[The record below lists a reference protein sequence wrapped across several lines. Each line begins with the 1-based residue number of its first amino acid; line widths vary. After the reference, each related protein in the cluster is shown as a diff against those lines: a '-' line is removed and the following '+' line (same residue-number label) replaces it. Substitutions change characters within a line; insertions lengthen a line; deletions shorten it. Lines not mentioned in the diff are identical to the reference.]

1 MAWRVNYDL
10 RQMSKPSPFVHL
22 HLHSTFSFL
31 DGYCR
36 PDDLA
41 QFAAERGTT
50 ALALTD
56 HGNLHG
62 AYAFSSAMRKHG
74 IKPIIGCEIYRTKC
88 PLGEKPE
95 AGTKEKLNHMTLLA
109 QNEEGWSNLCQLI
122 SIANMENFYGKPRVN
137 DEMLAKHSAGIV
149 CLSGCMQGRLSKA
162 IIEGKREEAFQEL
175 DFLISVY
182 GKERLWVEVHSHN
195 LPDQEKL
202 NAGLKWMAQ
211 KHDLRLCAAN
221 DVHYVRK
228 EDALTHDF
236 LLSVATNSDIDDPNR
251 LRYLPCDQFFL
262 RSAEEMREAF
272 HGMEE
277 ALEAPNII
285 AESCQFELKASG
297 TRYPQLP
304 GMEPGQSVAMLK
316 ERCLSSISQGLV
328 ANPQEAKKR
337 LDYELNV
344 IANSGF
350 SDYFHIVADIRD
362 YARKEGISQGPGRG
376 SAAGSLVAYLMG
388 ITDIDPLPNGLYFE
402 RFLNPDRISPPDIDM
417 DFCHIGRGQILDY
430 IRKRYGS
437 DRVCQ
442 IATYQ
447 KYGPRLAL
455 RDAMRVHRIP
465 MSEVDRISIMA
476 PKTIDQMEPDFFEK
490 DSSIIRECQKDP
502 RIAKSVA
509 LAKQVVGIPR
519 NAGVHASAI
528 VVSPE
533 PIAGVAPLARTN
545 EGQAVIQADMGTVE
559 ALGLLKLDIL
569 GLKTVTVIDVASEMI
584 KERKPD
590 FNSDKIPNEDGVT
603 AQLWKQSKSYGVFQV
618 EQEEVR
624 QFASK
629 LPVTNRDD
637 FALVTAVFRPGA
649 MEQAPTLLKRRH
661 GEEETIPLHPAIEEV
676 TRSTNGILVYQEQVM
691 EAARK
696 FSGYTLGQADLL
708 RRAMG
713 KKKPEEMEKMKAGF
727 IEGAEK
733 MGHTKD
739 EACVLFDEIEK
750 FAGYGFNKS
759 HAVAY
764 ATMSWRTAYI
774 KAHYPVEFYSA
785 IMRFEA
791 DDSARLAE
799 AIADAASQG
808 IVVRGPD
815 INLSRVN
822 FAPRDGKVMFG
833 LAGIKGIGE
842 AAAEAIV
849 KLQPFNG
856 FYETCRKILTETGGK
871 ANIKTLRALAD
882 SGALDSFGDR
892 SDIINTLSNPKSR
905 DLVLKSLFQDVPSSE
920 KTRLTKQ
927 DMFVREVSACGWC
940 FSDNPYTS
948 YLGMRPVLDAAMIKG
963 LPRDQDVSVLAVVLG
978 KKAERSKKSGRPYGT
993 VTLSDETGVL
1003 KAICFPPR
1011 GAGKNVTTDV
1021 SPEFKKLEPGKV
1033 FLLKGMVDSGG
1044 QMIIRTVGEVS
1055 ETKPLSFTVMAK
1067 QSVFEPARL
1076 ENFVKMAEEA
1086 RESYPCRVAFCK
1098 ADMKNKEVG
1107 PIKLPRDVNVFRGVL
1122 SLPGVIDVKC
1132 DLGKI

>member
-1 MAWRVNYDL
+1 
-10 RQMSKPSPFVHL
+10 MSNPTPFTHL

-36 PDDLA
+36 PEDLA
-41 QFAAERGTT
+41 EFAAQRGTK

-56 HGNLHG
+56 HGTLHG
-62 AYAFSSAMRKHG
+62 AFAFSSAMRAKG

-88 PLGEKPE
+88 PLGEKPSE
-95 AGTKEKLNHMTLLA
+95 GGKEKLHHMTLLA
-109 QNEEGWSNLCQLI
+109 QSQEGWSNLCQML
-122 SIANMENFYGKPRVN
+122 SQANMENFYGKPRVN
-137 DEMLAKHSAGIV
+137 DEMLAKFSKGII
-149 CLSGCMQGRLSKA
+149 CLSGCMQGRLSRA
-162 IIEGKREEAFQEL
+162 IIDGNREEAFSEL
-175 DFLISVY
+175 DFLMSVY
-182 GKERLWVEVHSHN
+182 GKDRLWIEMHSHG
-195 LPDQEKL
+195 LPDQPKL
-202 NAGLKWMAQ
+202 NNGLAWLAK
-211 KHDLRLCAAN
+211 KNGLRLCAAN

-236 LLSVATNSDIDDPNR
+236 LLSVATNSDIDDPKR
-251 LRYLPCDQFFL
+251 LRYLPCDQFYL
-262 RSAEEMREAF
+262 RSREEMVAAF
-272 HGMEE
+272 GGLEE
-277 ALEAPNII
+277 AVDGPDQLVE
-285 AESCQFELKASG
+285 ECQFELKPSG

-304 GMEPGQSVAMLK
+304 GMEPGQSVRMLK
-316 ERCLSSISQGLV
+316 ERCLQSISGGMV
-328 ANPQEAKKR
+328 TNPEEAKKR

-344 IANSGF
+344 ISNSGF

-362 YARKEGISQGPGRG
+362 YARKEGIPQGPGRG

-417 DFCHIGRGQILDY
+417 DFCHLGRGKVLDY
-430 IRKRYGS
+430 IRSRYGA

-455 RDAMRVHRIP
+455 RDAMRVHRVP
-465 MSEVDRISIMA
+465 MSEVDRISTMA
-476 PKTIDQMEPDFFEK
+476 PKTLDQMESDFFDK
-490 DSSIIRECQKDP
+490 DPSILRECQKDE
-502 RIAKSVA
+502 RIAKSVS
-509 LAKQVVGIPR
+509 LAKKVVGIPR

-533 PIAGVAPLARTN
+533 PISAMAPLARTN

-569 GLKTVTVIDVASEMI
+569 GLKTVTVIDVASGMI
-584 KERKPD
+584 KETNPQ
-590 FNSDKIPNEDGVT
+590 FEAGKIPNEDSRT
-603 AQLWKQSKSYGVFQV
+603 AELWASSKSYGVFQV

-629 LPVTNRDD
+629 LPVRNRDD

-661 GEEETIPLHPAIEEV
+661 GEEEPTPLHPAIQSV
-676 TRSTNGILVYQEQVM
+676 TETTSGILVYQEQVM

-713 KKKPEEMEKMKAGF
+713 KKKPEEMEKMKKGF

-733 MGHTKD
+733 EGHTAD
-739 EACVLFDEIEK
+739 EARTLFEEIEK

-774 KAHYPVEFYSA
+774 KAHHPVEFYSS

-808 IVVRGPD
+808 ILVSGPD
-815 INLSRVN
+815 INLSRVH
-822 FAPRDGKVMFG
+822 FSPRDGKVLFG

-842 AAAEAIV
+842 AAAEEIV

-856 FYETCRKILTETGGK
+856 FYDTCRRILTETGGK

-882 SGALDSFGDR
+882 SGAMDCFGDR
-892 SDIINTLSNPKSR
+892 SDIVNVLSNPKSR
-905 DLVLKSLFQDVPSSE
+905 DLVLKSLFQDVPNNPE
-920 KTRLTKQ
+920 RLSKQ
-927 DMFVREVSACGWC
+927 DLFAREVAACGWC
-940 FSDNPYTS
+940 FSDNPYAS
-948 YLGMRPVLDAAMIKG
+948 YLGMRPVLDATMIKS
-963 LPRDQDVSVLAVVLG
+963 LPRDQDVAVLAVVLG

-1011 GAGKNVTTDV
+1011 GSGKAATTDV

-1033 FLLKGMVDSGG
+1033 FLFRGTVDSGG
-1044 QMIIRTVGEVS
+1044 QLIIRNVGEVAES
-1055 ETKPLSFTVMAK
+1055 KPLAFTVMAK
-1067 QSVFEPARL
+1067 QAAFETAKL
-1076 ENFVKMAEEA
+1076 ENFAKLAQGIKET
-1086 RESYPCRVAFCK
+1086 YPCRVAFCK
-1098 ADMKNKEVG
+1098 ADMKNKGDETFR
-1107 PIKLPRDVNVFRGVL
+1107 LPRDVNVFRGVL
-1122 SLPGVIDVKC
+1122 SLPGVIDVRC
-1132 DLGKI
+1132 DLGDI

>member
-1 MAWRVNYDL
+1 
-10 RQMSKPSPFVHL
+10 MSNPTPFTHL

-41 QFAAERGTT
+41 EFAAQRGTK

-56 HGNLHG
+56 HGTLHG
-62 AYAFSSAMRKHG
+62 AFAFSSAMRAKG

-88 PLGEKPE
+88 ALGEKP
-95 AGTKEKLNHMTLLA
+95 GDGVKEKLHHMTLLA
-109 QNEEGWSNLCQLI
+109 QTQEGWKNLCRML
-122 SIANMENFYGKPRVN
+122 SKANMENFYGKPRVN
-137 DEMLAKHSAGIV
+137 DDMLAEYSEGVV
-149 CLSGCMQGRLSKA
+149 CLSGCMQGRLSRA
-162 IIEGKREEAFQEL
+162 IIDGKREDVFAEL
-175 DFLISVY
+175 DFLVSVY
-182 GKERLWVEVHSHN
+182 GKERLWLEAHSHG
-195 LPDQEKL
+195 LPDQPKL
-202 NAGLKWMAQ
+202 NNGLLWLAK
-211 KHDLRLCAAN
+211 KNGLRLCAAN

-228 EDALTHDF
+228 EDAITHDF
-236 LLSVATNSDIDDPNR
+236 LLSVATNSDIDDPKR
-251 LRYLPCDQFFL
+251 LRYLPCDQFYL
-262 RSAEEMREAF
+262 RSREEMAVAF
-272 HGMEE
+272 NGMEE
-277 ALEAPNII
+277 ALEGPDRLAN
-285 AESCQFELKASG
+285 ECEFELKPSG

-304 GMEPGQSVAMLK
+304 GMEPGQSVQMLK
-316 ERCLSSISQGLV
+316 ERCLSGISAGMV
-328 ANPQEAKKR
+328 GNADEAKKR
-337 LDYELNV
+337 LEYELGV
-344 IANSGF
+344 ISNSGF

-362 YARKEGISQGPGRG
+362 YAKREGVPQGPGRG

-388 ITDIDPLPNGLYFE
+388 ITDIDPIPNGLYFE

-417 DFCHIGRGQILDY
+417 DFCHLGRGKILEY
-430 IRKRYGS
+430 IRNRYGA

-455 RDAMRVHRIP
+455 RDAMRVHRVP
-465 MSEVDRISIMA
+465 MSEVDRISTMA
-476 PKTIDQMEPDFFEK
+476 PKTLDQLEPDFFEK
-490 DSSIIRECQKDP
+490 DPSILRECQKDE

-509 LAKQVVGIPR
+509 LAKKVVGIPR
-519 NAGVHASAI
+519 NAGVHASAV

-533 PIAGVAPLARTN
+533 PISSVAPLARTN

-569 GLKTVTVIDVASEMI
+569 GLKTVTVIDVASGMI
-584 KERKPD
+584 KENNPQFNPD
-590 FNSDKIPNEDGVT
+590 NIPNEDHKT
-603 AQLWKQSKSYGVFQV
+603 AELWASSKSYGVFQV

-629 LPVTNRDD
+629 LPVKSRDD

-649 MEQAPTLLKRRH
+649 MEQAPTLLRRRH
-661 GEEETIPLHPAIEEV
+661 GEEVSVPLHPALESV
-676 TRSTNGILVYQEQVM
+676 TESTSGILVYQEQVM

-713 KKKPEEMEKMKAGF
+713 KKKAEEMEKMKSGF
-727 IEGAEK
+727 IEGAIK
-733 MGHTKD
+733 MGHTAD
-739 EACVLFDEIEK
+739 EAVNVFDEIEK

-764 ATMSWRTAYI
+764 ATMSWRTAFI
-774 KAHYPVEFYSA
+774 KAHHPVEFYSA
-785 IMRFEA
+785 VMRFEA

-808 IVVRGPD
+808 ILVSGPD
-815 INLSRVN
+815 INLSKVH
-822 FAPRDGKVMFG
+822 FSPRDGKVLFG

-842 AAAEAIV
+842 AAAETIV
-849 KLQPFNG
+849 KLQPFSG
-856 FYETCRKILTETGGK
+856 FHDTCRRILTEGGGK

-882 SGALDSFGDR
+882 SGAMDCFGNR
-892 SDIINTLSNPKSR
+892 SDIIKTLSNPKSR
-905 DLVLKSLFQDVPSSE
+905 DLVLKSLFQDAPDHPE
-920 KTRLTKQ
+920 KLSRQ
-927 DMFVREVSACGWC
+927 DLFAREVAVCGWC
-940 FSDNPYTS
+940 FSDNPYSS
-948 YLGMRPVLDAAMIKG
+948 YLGMRPVLNASMIKG
-963 LPRDQDVSVLAVVLG
+963 LPKDQEVSVLAVVLG

-1021 SPEFKKLEPGKV
+1021 SPEFKKLELGKV
-1033 FLLKGMVDSGG
+1033 FLLKGMIDSGG
-1044 QMIIRTVGEVS
+1044 QMIIRNVGEVN

-1067 QSVFEPARL
+1067 QSVFEPAKL
-1076 ENFVKMAEEA
+1076 ENFAKLAEGA
-1086 RESYPCRVAFCK
+1086 RETYPCRIAFCK
-1098 ADMKNKEVG
+1098 SDIANKQPG
-1107 PIKLPRDVNVFRGVL
+1107 SIKLPRDVNVFRGLL
-1122 SLPGVIDVKC
+1122 SLPGVIDVGC

>member
-1 MAWRVNYDL
+1 
-10 RQMSKPSPFVHL
+10 MSVATPFTHL

-41 QFAAERGTT
+41 EFAAARGTK

-62 AYAFSSAMRKHG
+62 AFSFSSAMRAKG
-74 IKPIIGCEIYRTKC
+74 IRPIIGCEVYRTRC
-88 PLGEKPE
+88 GLGEKPSE
-95 AGTKEKLNHMTLLA
+95 GREKLNHMTLIA
-109 QNEEGWSNLCQLI
+109 GSQEGWSNLCRMI
-122 SIANMENFYGKPRVN
+122 SKANLENFYGKPRVT
-137 DEMLAKHSAGIV
+137 DEMLAQHSDGIV

-162 IIEGKREEAFQEL
+162 IIAGDRQGAFDEL
-175 DFLISVY
+175 NFLLSVY
-182 GKERLWVEVHSHN
+182 GKDRLWIEVHSHG
-195 LPDQEKL
+195 LPDQPKL
-202 NAGLKWMAQ
+202 NEGLAWLAK
-211 KHDLRLCAAN
+211 KNGLRLCAAN

-228 EDALTHDF
+228 EDAITHDF
-236 LLSVATNSDIDDPNR
+236 LLSVATNSDIDDPKR
-251 LRYLPCDQFFL
+251 LRYLPCDQFYL
-262 RSAEEMREAF
+262 RSREEMQAAF
-272 HGMEE
+272 SGLED
-277 ALEAPNII
+277 ALDGPDALV
-285 AESCQFELKASG
+285 ESCDFELKPSG

-304 GMEPGQSVAMLK
+304 GMETGQSVRMLRD
-316 ERCLSSISQGLV
+316 RCLAAISSGAVSS
-328 ANPQEAKKR
+328 PEEAKKR
-337 LDYELNV
+337 LEYELGV
-344 IANSGF
+344 ISNSGF

-362 YARKEGISQGPGRG
+362 YAKREGIPQGPGRG

-388 ITDIDPLPNGLYFE
+388 ITDIDPIPNGLYFE

-417 DFCHIGRGQILDY
+417 DFCHLGRGKILDY
-430 IRKRYGS
+430 IRTRYGA

-455 RDAMRVHRIP
+455 RDAMRVHRVP
-465 MSEVDRISIMA
+465 MTDVDRISTMA
-476 PKTIDQMEPDFFEK
+476 PKTLDQMEPDFFET
-490 DSSIIRECQKDP
+490 DPSILRECQKDP

-509 LAKQVVGIPR
+509 LAKKVVGIPR

-533 PIAGVAPLARTN
+533 PISSVAPLARTN

-569 GLKTVTVIDVASEMI
+569 GLKTVTVIDVASGMI
-584 KERKPD
+584 RDKKPEFD
-590 FNSDKIPNEDGVT
+590 PGAIPNEDNKT
-603 AQLWKQSKSYGVFQV
+603 AQLWADSKSYGVFQV

-629 LPVTNRDD
+629 LPVKSRDD

-661 GEEETIPLHPAIEEV
+661 GEEVAKPLHPALEDV
-676 TRSTNGILVYQEQVM
+676 TSSTSGILVYQEQVM

-713 KKKPEEMEKMKAGF
+713 KKKPEEMEKMKKGF
-727 IEGAEK
+727 IEGAVK
-733 MGHTKD
+733 LGHTED
-739 EACVLFDEIEK
+739 EARGVFDEIEK

-764 ATMSWRTAYI
+764 ATMSWRTAFI

-785 IMRFEA
+785 VMRFEA

-808 IVVRGPD
+808 VLVSGPD
-815 INLSRVN
+815 INLSRTH

-849 KLQPFNG
+849 KMQPFGG
-856 FYETCRKILTETGGK
+856 FYDACRRVLTESDGK
-871 ANIKTLRALAD
+871 ANIRTLRALAD

-892 SDIINTLSNPKSR
+892 SDIINILAGPKSR
-905 DLVLKSLFQDVPSSE
+905 DLVLGSLFQDVP
-920 KTRLTKQ
+920 KDDTKRLSRQELFSK
-927 DMFVREVSACGWC
+927 EVAACGWC
-940 FSDNPYTS
+940 FSDNPYTA
-948 YLGMRPVLDAAMIKG
+948 YLGMRPVLNATMIKS
-963 LPRDQDVSVLAVVLG
+963 LPREQEVQVLAMVLA

-993 VTLSDETGVL
+993 VTLSDETSVL

-1011 GAGKNVTTDV
+1011 GSGKGATTDV

-1033 FLLKGMVDSGG
+1033 FLFKGTVDSGG
-1044 QMIIRTVGEVS
+1044 QLIIRNVDEVV
-1055 ETKPLSFTVMAK
+1055 EEKPVAFTVMAK
-1067 QSVFEPARL
+1067 QSAFEPARL
-1076 ENFVKMAEEA
+1076 ESFAKLLG
-1086 RESYPCRVAFCK
+1086 ESKDTYPYKIAFCK
-1098 ADMKNKEVG
+1098 SDVKNKPAG
-1107 PIKLPRDVNVFRGVL
+1107 PLRLPRDVNVFRRVL
-1122 SLPGVIDVKC
+1122 SLPGVIDVQS
-1132 DLGKI
+1132 DPGDV

>member
-1 MAWRVNYDL
+1 
-10 RQMSKPSPFVHL
+10 MSNPTPFTHL

-36 PDDLA
+36 PEDLA
-41 QFAAERGTT
+41 EFAAQRGTK

-56 HGNLHG
+56 HGTLHG
-62 AYAFSSAMRKHG
+62 AFAFSSAMRAQG

-88 PLGEKPE
+88 PLGEKPGE
-95 AGTKEKLNHMTLLA
+95 GGKEKLNHMTLLA
-109 QNEEGWSNLCQLI
+109 QTQEGWSNLCRML
-122 SIANMENFYGKPRVN
+122 SKANMENFYGKPRVN
-137 DEMLAKHSAGIV
+137 DEMLAEYSEGVV

-162 IIEGKREEAFQEL
+162 IIDGNRDEAFAEL
-175 DFLISVY
+175 EFLLSVY
-182 GKERLWVEVHSHN
+182 GKDRLWIEVHSHG
-195 LPDQEKL
+195 LPDQPKL
-202 NAGLKWMAQ
+202 NTGLAWLAK
-211 KHDLRLCAAN
+211 KNGLRLCAAN

-228 EDALTHDF
+228 EDAITHDF
-236 LLSVATNSDIDDPNR
+236 LLSVATNSDIDDPKR
-251 LRYLPCDQFFL
+251 LRYLPCDQFYL
-262 RSAEEMREAF
+262 RSREEMVAAF
-272 HGMEE
+272 SGLEE
-277 ALEAPNII
+277 ALDGPDQLA
-285 AESCQFELKASG
+285 AKCQFELKPSG

-304 GMEPGQSVAMLK
+304 GMEPGQSVNMLR
-316 ERCLSSISQGLV
+316 ERCLKGISTGMV
-328 ANPQEAKKR
+328 SDPQEAKRR
-337 LDYELNV
+337 LDYELGV
-344 IANSGF
+344 ISNSGF

-362 YARKEGISQGPGRG
+362 YAKREGIPQGPGRG

-388 ITDIDPLPNGLYFE
+388 ITDIDPIPNGLYFE

-417 DFCHIGRGQILDY
+417 DFCHLGRGKILEY
-430 IRKRYGS
+430 IRGRYGA

-455 RDAMRVHRIP
+455 RDAMRVHRVP
-465 MSEVDRISIMA
+465 MSEVDRISTMA
-476 PKTIDQMEPDFFEK
+476 PKTLDQMEPDFFEK
-490 DSSIIRECQKDP
+490 DPSIQRECQKDE
-502 RIAKSVA
+502 RIAKSVS
-509 LAKQVVGIPR
+509 LAKKVVGIPR

-533 PIAGVAPLARTN
+533 PISAMAPLARTN

-569 GLKTVTVIDVASEMI
+569 GLKTVTVIDVAGGMI
-584 KERKPD
+584 KESNPQFNPD
-590 FNSDKIPNEDGVT
+590 VIPNEDDKT
-603 AQLWKQSKSYGVFQV
+603 AQLWASSKSYGVFQV

-629 LPVTNRDD
+629 LPVKSRDD

-649 MEQAPTLLKRRH
+649 MEQAPTLLRRRH
-661 GEEETIPLHPAIEEV
+661 GEETPVPLHPALEGV
-676 TRSTNGILVYQEQVM
+676 TESTSGILVYQEQVM

-713 KKKPEEMEKMKAGF
+713 KKKPEEMEKMKSGF
-727 IEGAEK
+727 IEGALK
-733 MGHTKD
+733 MGHTAE
-739 EACVLFDEIEK
+739 EAKNVFDEIEK

-785 IMRFEA
+785 VMRFEA

-808 IVVRGPD
+808 ILVAGPD
-815 INLSRVN
+815 LNLSKVH
-822 FAPRDGKVMFG
+822 FSPRDGKVLFG
-833 LAGIKGIGE
+833 LSGIKGIGE

-856 FYETCRKILTETGGK
+856 FYDTCRRILTETGGK

-882 SGALDSFGDR
+882 SGAMDCFGNR
-892 SDIINTLSNPKSR
+892 SDIIHTLSNPKSR
-905 DLVLKSLFQDVPSSE
+905 DLVLKSLFQDAPEHPE
-920 KTRLTKQ
+920 KFSRQEL
-927 DMFVREVSACGWC
+927 FAREVAVCGWC

-948 YLGMRPVLDAAMIKG
+948 YLGMRPVLNASMIKG
-963 LPRDQDVSVLAVVLG
+963 IPKEQDVSVLAVVLG

-1011 GAGKNVTTDV
+1011 GAGKSVTTDV
-1021 SPEFKKLEPGKV
+1021 SPEFKKLELGKV
-1033 FLLKGMVDSGG
+1033 FLLRGMVDSGG
-1044 QMIIRTVGEVS
+1044 QMIIRNVADVN
-1055 ETKPLSFTVMAK
+1055 ETQPLSFTVMAK
-1067 QSVFEPARL
+1067 QSVFEPAKL
-1076 ENFVKMAEEA
+1076 ENFAKLAA
-1086 RESYPCRVAFCK
+1086 GTRETYPCRIAFCK
-1098 ADMKNKEVG
+1098 ADIKNKQ
-1107 PIKLPRDVNVFRGVL
+1107 PSSIKLPRDVNVFRGL
-1122 SLPGVIDVKC
+1122 LALPGVIDVGC

>member
-1 MAWRVNYDL
+1 
-10 RQMSKPSPFVHL
+10 MSKATPFTHL

-36 PDDLA
+36 PEDLA
-41 QFAAERGTT
+41 EFAAQRGTK

-56 HGNLHG
+56 HGTLHG
-62 AYAFSSAMRKHG
+62 AFAFSSAMRAKG

-88 PLGEKPE
+88 PLGEKPGE
-95 AGTKEKLNHMTLLA
+95 GGKEKLHHMTLLA
-109 QNEEGWSNLCQLI
+109 QSQEGWSNLCRMLSQ
-122 SIANMENFYGKPRVN
+122 ANMENFYGKPRVN
-137 DEMLAKHSAGIV
+137 DEMLAKFSEGIV
-149 CLSGCMQGRLSKA
+149 CLSGCMQGRLSRA
-162 IIEGKREEAFQEL
+162 IIDGNRDDAFSEL
-175 DFLISVY
+175 EFLISVY
-182 GKERLWVEVHSHN
+182 GKDRLWIEMHSHG
-195 LPDQEKL
+195 LPDQPKL
-202 NAGLKWMAQ
+202 NTGLAWLAK
-211 KHDLRLCAAN
+211 KNGLRICAAN

-236 LLSVATNSDIDDPNR
+236 LLSVATNSDIDDPKR
-251 LRYLPCDQFFL
+251 LRYLPCDQFYL
-262 RSAEEMREAF
+262 RSREEMLEAFSGFEEAVDGPDRIAEE
-272 HGMEE
+272 
-277 ALEAPNII
+277 
-285 AESCQFELKASG
+285 CQFELKPSG

-304 GMEPGQSVAMLK
+304 GMEPGQSVRMLR
-316 ERCLSSISQGLV
+316 ERCLRSI
-328 ANPQEAKKR
+328 ANGMVSKPEEAKKR
-337 LDYELNV
+337 LDYELEV
-344 IANSGF
+344 ISNSGF

-362 YARKEGISQGPGRG
+362 YARKEGVPQGPGRG

-388 ITDIDPLPNGLYFE
+388 ITDIDPMPNGLYFE

-417 DFCHIGRGQILDY
+417 DFCHLGRGKVLDY
-430 IRKRYGS
+430 IRNRYGA

-455 RDAMRVHRIP
+455 RDAMRVHRVP
-465 MSEVDRISIMA
+465 MSEVDRISTMA
-476 PKTIDQMEPDFFEK
+476 PKTLDQMEPDFFDK
-490 DSSIIRECQKDP
+490 DPSILRECQKDE
-502 RIAKSVA
+502 RISKSVS
-509 LAKQVVGIPR
+509 LAKKVVGIPR

-533 PIAGVAPLARTN
+533 PISSVAPLARTN

-569 GLKTVTVIDVASEMI
+569 GLKTVTVIDVASGMI
-584 KERKPD
+584 KEANPQFEAGD
-590 FNSDKIPNEDGVT
+590 IPNEDNRT
-603 AQLWKQSKSYGVFQV
+603 AELWASSKSYGVFQV

-629 LPVTNRDD
+629 LPVKSRDD

-661 GEEETIPLHPAIEEV
+661 GEEEAEPLHPAIQSV
-676 TRSTNGILVYQEQVM
+676 TESTSGILVYQEQVM

-713 KKKPEEMEKMKAGF
+713 KKKPEEMEKMKKGF
-727 IEGAEK
+727 IEGAVNL
-733 MGHTKD
+733 GHTSD
-739 EACVLFDEIEK
+739 EAKTLFEEIEK

-808 IVVRGPD
+808 ILVSGPD
-815 INLSRVN
+815 INLSRVH
-822 FAPRDGKVMFG
+822 FSPRDGKVMFG
-833 LAGIKGIGE
+833 LAGIKGIGV
-842 AAAEAIV
+842 AAAEEIV
-849 KLQPFNG
+849 KLQPFSG
-856 FYETCRKILTETGGK
+856 FYDTCRRILTETGGK

-882 SGALDSFGDR
+882 SGSMDCFGDR
-892 SDIINTLSNPKSR
+892 SDIINVLANPKSR
-905 DLVLKSLFQDVPSSE
+905 DLVLKSLFQEVPNSPD
-920 KTRLTKQ
+920 RLSKQ
-927 DMFVREVSACGWC
+927 DLFAREVAVCGWC

-948 YLGMRPVLDAAMIKG
+948 YLGMRPVLDAVMIKN
-963 LPRDQDVSVLAVVLG
+963 LPREQDVAVLAVVLA

-1011 GAGKNVTTDV
+1011 GSGKGATTDV

-1033 FLLKGMVDSGG
+1033 FLFRGTVDSGG
-1044 QMIIRTVGEVS
+1044 QLIVRNVGEVA
-1055 ETKPLSFTVMAK
+1055 ETKPLAFTVMAK
-1067 QSVFEPARL
+1067 QAAFETAKL
-1076 ENFVKMAEEA
+1076 ENFAKLAEGVKDT
-1086 RESYPCRVAFCK
+1086 YPCRVAFCK
-1098 ADMKNKEVG
+1098 ADMKNKSTETFR
-1107 PIKLPRDVNVFRGVL
+1107 LPRDVNVFRGVL
-1122 SLPGVIDVKC
+1122 SLPGVIDVRC
-1132 DLGKI
+1132 DLGDI